1 MGATHINDLRDSSG
15 HVGLEMRVLGE
26 GMERKGFRL
35 CKTTL
40 TTVMK
45 SAFTLSDVGC
55 LDSFWHGS
63 GMICLVLQKNH
74 SAKCFKNR

>member
-1 MGATHINDLRDSSG
+1 MNDLRDSSG

-26 GMERKGFRL
+26 GMKRKGFRL
-35 CKTTL
+35 CKTML
-40 TTVMK
+40 TTVMN

-55 LDSFWHGS
+55 LESFGHGS

-74 SAKCFKNR
+74 SAKSSKNR